1 MVCDLARENDPLAC
15 FILDRACLWLS
26 CGIGSM
32 INALNPSCVILGG
45 GMALAGELLRSRVEK
60 LLNEGRAFAPIWKT
74 CKLRMAK
81 LGDDAGLL
89 GAARMAFQRTNST
102 SSSAQRSV

>member
-1 MVCDLARENDPLAC
+1 
-15 FILDRACLWLS
+15 
-26 CGIGSM
+26 
-32 INALNPSCVILGG
+32 VILGG